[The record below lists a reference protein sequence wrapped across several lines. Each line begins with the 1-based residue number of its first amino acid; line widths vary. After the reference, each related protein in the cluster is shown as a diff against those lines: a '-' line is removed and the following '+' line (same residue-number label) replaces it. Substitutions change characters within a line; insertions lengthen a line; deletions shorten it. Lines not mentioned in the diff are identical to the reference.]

1 MIQDDDGGG
10 EAAELDLDNVGGVF
24 VVLLIGASF
33 ACFIALIELL
43 WEIYK
48 KDEKARLLS
57 FSLFCGIFSSV
68 YYFEC
73 ERVLRD

>member
-1 MIQDDDGGG
+1 MLLMFQDEDGGG

-33 ACFIALIELL
+33 SAFIALIELL

-48 KDEKARLLS
+48 KDDKVPTFLNDN
-57 FSLFCGIFSSV
+57 FF
-68 YYFEC
+68 
-73 ERVLRD
+73 